1 MGPMERALL
10 VLAVSLG
17 LVVAGCG
24 QSAQEEAKSD
34 VCDARADIQKRVT
47 SLQNLTLAT
56 ASVDQVKSDLN
67 GIKSDLGKITDAQG
81 QLNETR
87 KQQVK
92 KANETFTS
100 QVDGM
105 AKDLGSSK
113 SLTAVAQQLKT
124 DIANLG
130 NAYKQ
135 AFAPIDCS

>member
-1 MGPMERALL
+1 MERALL

-17 LVVAGCG
+17 LALAGCG
-24 QSAQEEAKSD
+24 QSAQDEAKND

-67 GIKSDLGKITDAQG
+67 GIKNDLGKIADAQD
-81 QLNETR
+81 QLSETR

-100 QVDGM
+100 QVDTM

-113 SLTAVAQQLKT
+113 SLTGVAQQLKT
-124 DIANLG
+124 NIANLG

-135 AFAPIDCS
+135 ALAPIDCS

>member
-67 GIKSDLGKITDAQG
+67 AIKSDLGKITDAQD

-100 QVDGM
+100 QVDSM

-113 SLTAVAQQLKT
+113 SLTAVARQLKT